1 MPIYGAPHERGYIPS
16 VKPANLS
23 LLKEGLATLELSP
36 EKSAFERLV
45 GYHDFLLEYNQHV
58 NLTGFRD
65 EQESVIKNLLNAL
78 APWRFVD
85 ASRAT
90 ADVGTGGG
98 MPGLPLAIMLGMER
112 MSLVESKQKKCDFLR
127 AACEKFAPTV
137 EVLHEDVNMITRSF
151 GQIISIAYGT
161 LAKLLQATTHMRAPG
176 TRVLAWK
183 GRLQS
188 VESEIAEC
196 RKPQRRWKV
205 EPFEVPGLDAERH
218 LCILQ
223 V

>member
-1 MPIYGAPHERGYIPS
+1 MKPENLQLLQAGLVELDL
-16 VKPANLS
+16 KPAT
-23 LLKEGLATLELSP
+23 E
-36 EKSAFERLV
+36 AFERLV

-85 ASRAT
+85 AARAT
-90 ADVGTGGG
+90 ADIGTGGG
-98 MPGLPLAIMLGMER
+98 MPGLPLAIVLGMER

-127 AACEKFAPTV
+127 AACEKFAPEV
-137 EVLHEDVNMITRSF
+137 EVLQEDVNGINRSF

-161 LAKLLQATTHMRAPG
+161 LAKLLQATSHMRAPG

-196 RKPQRRWKV
+196 RKPQRGWKV

>member
-1 MPIYGAPHERGYIPS
+1 MKDEHRELLQDGLE
-16 VKPANLS
+16 S
-23 LLKEGLATLELSP
+23 LGLSP
-36 EKSAFERLV
+36 PPGALERLV

-65 EQESVIKNLLNAL
+65 ERESLVKNLLNAL
-78 APWRFVD
+78 GPWRYVD

-90 ADVGTGGG
+90 ADIGSGGG

-112 MSLVESKQKKCDFLR
+112 LALVESKNKKCEFLR
-127 AACEKFAPTV
+127 AACAKFAPQV
-137 EVLHEDVNMITRSF
+137 EVLQHDAHEIKRSF

-161 LAKLLQATTHMRAPG
+161 LAKLLQATANMRAPG

-183 GRLQS
+183 GRLEA
-188 VESEIAEC
+188 VKTEVAEC
-196 RKPQRRWKV
+196 RKGQRNWRV
-205 EPFEVPGLDAERH
+205 EAFKVPGLDAERH
-218 LCILQ
+218 ICILQ